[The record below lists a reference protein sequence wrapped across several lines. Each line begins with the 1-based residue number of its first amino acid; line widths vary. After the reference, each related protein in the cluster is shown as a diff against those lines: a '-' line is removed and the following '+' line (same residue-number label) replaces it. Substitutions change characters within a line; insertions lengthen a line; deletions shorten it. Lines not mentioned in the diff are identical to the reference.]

1 VIALGIF
8 IKQREEALDQK
19 ESIEMNYEQMKP
31 HEQAE
36 YEISKENIEK
46 NVPAML
52 AVYPSIAK
60 LTMTYY
66 KELIQ
71 QGFSETQALY
81 IIARQ
86 GCQAGTNGTSE

>member
-1 VIALGIF
+1 
-8 IKQREEALDQK
+8 
-19 ESIEMNYEQMKP
+19 MNDEQMKP

-52 AVYPSIAK
+52 AVYPAIAK

-66 KELIQ
+66 RELIQ

-81 IIARQ
+81 IVARQ